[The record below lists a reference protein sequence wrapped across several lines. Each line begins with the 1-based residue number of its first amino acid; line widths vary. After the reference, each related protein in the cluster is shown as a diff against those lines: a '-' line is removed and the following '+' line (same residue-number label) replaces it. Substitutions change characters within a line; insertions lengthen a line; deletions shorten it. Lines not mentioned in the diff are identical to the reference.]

1 MSMIDSPIDIYYA
14 PGLHARGVSGMVS
27 TTWYSTLRV
36 DSGLLAFPTTGQ
48 PRLRLVE

>member
-14 PGLHARGVSGMVS
+14 PGLHARRLRYGIDDVV
-27 TTWYSTLRV
+27 YSTLRV